1 MVQQDKKMETKRI
14 LVYLFITFLI
24 TYGVE
29 IGIFWPMAKGT
40 SLQTS
45 QTLQMLV
52 GLVMFIPALGVLLTR
67 LITKEGFHNAMLRP
81 NLKGHI
87 RYYVMAWFG
96 PVLLTVLGA
105 VVYFLIYPETFDPSM
120 KTMIDTA
127 MSQYEQAGITN
138 VTEDQIRIQFLTQI
152 AAGAFLAPILNAF
165 ATFGEEW
172 GWRGYLLPKMK
183 EKLPMLPMLL
193 INGVIWGLWHAPL
206 TVIGHN
212 YGMGYWGFPFT
223 GILAMCGFCIVM
235 GTLFSYISL
244 RTGSVWPAVI
254 AHGSINGFAAGA
266 QLFYKGE
273 LNPFI
278 GPIPTGII
286 GGLGF
291 LVAAIV
297 VMVIL
302 VRKGGGDQA

>member
-1 MVQQDKKMETKRI
+1 MAQQDKKMETKRI

-138 VTEDQIRIQFLTQI
+138 VTEDQIRVQYLTQI

-193 INGVIWGLWHAPL
+193 VNGVIWGLWHAPL
-206 TVIGHN
+206 TAIGHN

-254 AHGSINGFAAGA
+254 AHGSINGFAAVA

-278 GPIPTGII
+278 GPIPSGII

-291 LVAAIV
+291 LAAAIV
-297 VMVIL
+297 VMIIL
-302 VRKGGGDQA
+302 VRKGGDPA

>member
-1 MVQQDKKMETKRI
+1 MAQQDKKMETKRI

-138 VTEDQIRIQFLTQI
+138 ITEDQIRVQYLTQI

-193 INGVIWGLWHAPL
+193 VNGVIWGLWHAPL
-206 TVIGHN
+206 TAIGHN

-235 GTLFSYISL
+235 GTLLSYISL

-291 LVAAIV
+291 LAAAIV
-297 VMVIL
+297 GMIIV
-302 VRKGGGDQA
+302 VRKGGDPA

>member
-138 VTEDQIRIQFLTQI
+138 VTEDQIRVQYLTQI

-193 INGVIWGLWHAPL
+193 VNGVIWGLWHAPL
-206 TVIGHN
+206 TAIGHN

-235 GTLFSYISL
+235 GTLLSYISL

-254 AHGSINGFAAGA
+254 AHGSINGFAAVA

-302 VRKGGGDQA
+302 VRKGGDPA

>member
-1 MVQQDKKMETKRI
+1 MAQQDKKMETKRI

-138 VTEDQIRIQFLTQI
+138 ITEDQIRVQYLTQI

-193 INGVIWGLWHAPL
+193 VNGVIWGLWHAPL
-206 TVIGHN
+206 TAIGHN

-254 AHGSINGFAAGA
+254 AHGSINGFAAVA

-278 GPIPTGII
+278 GPIPSGII

-291 LVAAIV
+291 LAAAIV
-297 VMVIL
+297 VMIIL
-302 VRKGGGDQA
+302 VRKGGDPA

>member
-1 MVQQDKKMETKRI
+1 MAQQDKKMETKRI

-138 VTEDQIRIQFLTQI
+138 VTEDQIRVQYLTQI

-193 INGVIWGLWHAPL
+193 VNGVIWGLWHAPL
-206 TVIGHN
+206 TAIGHN

-235 GTLFSYISL
+235 GTLLSYISL

-302 VRKGGGDQA
+302 VRKGGDPA